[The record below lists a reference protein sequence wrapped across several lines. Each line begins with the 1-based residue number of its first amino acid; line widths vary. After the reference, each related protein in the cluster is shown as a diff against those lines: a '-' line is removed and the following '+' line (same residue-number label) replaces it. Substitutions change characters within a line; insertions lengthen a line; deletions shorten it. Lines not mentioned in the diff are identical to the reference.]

1 MADYINIRGQNIEVV
16 SSDPANPTIGQIWY
30 NSTSNTLK
38 GGSVTT
44 VGTWATGGSLNTARS
59 QGAGAGTTSAALY
72 FGGSPDN
79 VGTVGTTESYNGTS
93 WTTVSPLSAGD
104 RLLMGSGSQTSALR
118 IGGLLPPPNGGTNA
132 VESWNGTSWTGGTNY
147 PSPIHQGAAT
157 GNSNTAIMV
166 IGGEI
171 PARTNNVFSY
181 NGTSWTALNSVSGTA
196 VSNQAA
202 CGTLTGALSIAGNYT
217 TPPGPTSATQ
227 SYDGTSWTTVAPV
240 NTARA
245 NLGAGGTQT
254 LAVAYGGTIPPST
267 GVTELWDGTSWTN
280 NPNNMGTAV
289 TNFGYDG
296 SQASALAIGGS
307 GPPVLATTQEFT
319 GPGVPQTKTITAS

>member
-1 MADYINIRGQNIEVV
+1 MADYINIRGQSIEVV
-16 SSDPANPTIGQIWY
+16 ASDPANPTIGQIWY

-38 GGSVTT
+38 GGGVTT
-44 VGTWATGGSLNTARS
+44 VGTWATSGNLNTARS

-79 VGTVGTTESYNGTS
+79 IGTTTATESYNGTS

-118 IGGLLPPPNGGTNA
+118 VGGLNA
-132 VESWNGTSWTGGTNY
+132 PAGVVESWNGTSWTGGTNY
-147 PSPIHQGAAT
+147 PSTIHQGAAT
-157 GNSNTAIMV
+157 GESNTTIMV
-166 IGGEI
+166 VGGEI
-171 PARTNNVFSY
+171 PARTTNVFSY
-181 NGTSWTALNSVSGTA
+181 DGTSWTSLNPVSGNA
-196 VSNQAA
+196 VSNQAV
-202 CGTLTGALSIAGNYT
+202 CGTLTGALSIAGNA
-217 TPPGPTSATQ
+217 PSPTSATQ
-227 SYDGTSWTTVAPV
+227 SYDGTSWATVAPI
-240 NTARA
+240 NTTRA

-254 LAVAYGGTIPPST
+254 LAVAFGGTIPPNT

-296 SQASALAIGGS
+296 SQASALAMGGS
-307 GPPVLATTQEFT
+307 GPPVSAATQEFT